1 MAIGDGVSAIASLA
15 VTFGGFSPTA
25 MDGVAATREHIERIE
40 AMHAELKAAAARRR
54 EIEMARASAPKRFSD
69 DEGMSWTYVV
79 LDEAFVRIDRCKR
92 EVARVVVPAEIDGL
106 PVRAIGPDI
115 FNESE
120 IVTEIIC
127 PDSVESIGAC
137 AFRACRNLKRIVF
150 PSGLAVFAGSWLQG
164 CESIEEIVLPGQL
177 DVISAAVFENAS
189 LRRLYVGKALM
200 GVKPGACE
208 KTHLD
213 VFDVAEENPFIWTD
227 GNAIYSSDKSNLI
240 ALVRPVKSYAIAD
253 GCRTMSKKACMG
265 IHALESV
272 SLPNSLVEVGEFAF
286 AHTDLVSVEVPAS
299 VKEIKPKAFYWC
311 KKLRSV
317 ALHEGLRVI
326 GDSAF
331 AESGLEGL
339 VVPASIE
346 RLGSSVTLNSA
357 VVHSGPDSTF
367 SIDAACP
374 SLFFDGEGGLYR
386 REDDGIHLIQLIDR
400 ELDEYTVFPGTAF
413 VDDHAF
419 AFHGAIERVVL
430 PEGVRE
436 IRASAFRVCGRL
448 REVTIPESLVFIG
461 KEALLD
467 TNLEAI
473 YLPAGFDELSE
484 DALVTAGA
492 HRMGEPPSLRC
503 IVVHEDNP
511 RYYVES
517 GMLCRRGDA
526 GGGDRIIVFN
536 DDVADVVIP
545 DSVTSIAPFAFSNA
559 RGVKT
564 ISIGPNLEL
573 IGTGGLA
580 TWSYIEIIH
589 IELGEPIEGRNVF
602 DVRFP
607 DTPRSKHEIANS
619 LGGSTWVNVPEIYR
633 HYDNCLAHAHDY
645 HNTERNETS
654 AYEQARLIMA
664 RLKDPIMLTSI
675 NRSLFERLIRE
686 HLVEICVDVARHDD
700 RAVVDDLCDF
710 GFLNRDNLE
719 NVIVEV
725 GRLQDAA
732 MSGYLLE
739 LKRRRFGRAAFDFD
753 L

>member
-1 MAIGDGVSAIASLA
+1 MAIGDGVSAIAQLA

-25 MDGVAATREHIERIE
+25 MDGVAATREQVERVE
-40 AMHAELKAAAARRR
+40 AMQAERKAAAARRR
-54 EIEMARASAPKRFSD
+54 EIEMARASAPKRFTD

-92 EVARVVVPAEIDGL
+92 EVARVAIPAEIDGL
-106 PVRAIGPDI
+106 PVRAIGPDV

-120 IVTEIIC
+120 VVAEVVC

-137 AFRACRNLKRIVF
+137 AFRACKNLKRVVF
-150 PSGLAVFAGSWLQG
+150 PAGLAVFAGSWLQG
-164 CESIEEIVLPGQL
+164 CESVEEIVLPGQL
-177 DVISAAVFENAS
+177 DVISAAVFENTS
-189 LRRLYVGKALM
+189 LRRLHVGPAVV

-208 KTHLD
+208 KTQLET
-213 VFDVAEENPFIWTD
+213 FEVAEGNPFIWTD
-227 GNAIYSSDKSNLI
+227 GDAVYSSDKTNLI
-240 ALVRPVKSYAIAD
+240 ALVRPVASYSILD

-265 IHALESV
+265 IHALEHV
-272 SLPNSLVEVGEFAF
+272 ELPGSLVEVGEFAF
-286 AHTDLVSVEVPAS
+286 AHTDLVDVEVPAS
-299 VKEIKPKAFYWC
+299 VEEIKPKAFYWC
-311 KKLRSV
+311 EKLTRV
-317 ALHEGLRVI
+317 TLHEGLRAI

-331 AESGLEGL
+331 AESGLERL
-339 VVPASIE
+339 SVPASIE

-357 VVHSGPDSTF
+357 VVHSGPGATF
-367 SIDAACP
+367 SIDEACP

-400 ELDEYTVFPGTAF
+400 ELGEYSVFPGTAF

-436 IRASAFRVCGRL
+436 TRASAFRVCGRL
-448 REVTIPESLVFIG
+448 REVVIPESLESIG
-461 KEALLD
+461 KEAFLD
-467 TNLEAI
+467 TSLEAI
-473 YLPAGFDELSE
+473 YLPAGLEELSE

-492 HRMGEPPSLRC
+492 HRMGEPPSLRR

-511 RYYVES
+511 CFYVES
-517 GMLCRRGDA
+517 GMLCQRGGAD
-526 GGGDRIIVFN
+526 GGDRAIVFN

-545 DSVTSIAPFAFSNA
+545 DSVTSIAPLAFSNA
-559 RGVKT
+559 RNVET
-564 ISIGPNLEL
+564 ISIGPNLRS

-580 TWSYIEIIH
+580 TWCFIKNIH
-589 IELGEPIEGRNVF
+589 IEVAEPIEGRSVF
-602 DVRFP
+602 DVQFP

-619 LGGSTWVNVPEIYR
+619 LGGSTWVNVPEIFR

-645 HNTERNETS
+645 HNVERNETS
-654 AYEQARLIMA
+654 AYEQVRLMMA
-664 RLKDPIMLTSI
+664 RFADPIMLTSI
-675 NRSLFERLIRE
+675 NRALFERIIRE

-719 NVIVEV
+719 EVIVAV